1 MFSVF
6 RMPVICGWHAYL
18 MYSRQIK
25 LTLFALVF
33 SLRLDAQ
40 QAVSLPDPYLELM
53 KKAAQHAASNSA
65 PTPVLSPIDFSVVR
79 MGETKSDA
87 PLVPIAQLH
96 AMGIQI
102 VPWTTNDPEYI
113 RKLIDS
119 GVDGLITDRPDILQT
134 ILAEEKSKASPSD
147 RERLEHFD
155 VSAHRGGRKLR
166 PENTLPSF
174 ESGLDQLS
182 TTLETDTGVSTDHV
196 STIWH
201 DQFYNP
207 DSCRRVDG
215 KPYTMENR
223 VYLSDIS
230 SRDAQT
236 TFICDK
242 LRFPEDQKNDL
253 SLSPVSV
260 AFARKEHLINPYV
273 PTYVDQ
279 LFRFVAFYV
288 DYYRK
293 GPGKNSPK
301 AAERAANAEKARFNI
316 ETKIMPTLSKEQF
329 TFPSVFRGEKLP
341 HELFLPNHTVS
352 PEVFAETLAGTVMKH
367 HMESRVEIQSFDFR
381 TLQLV
386 ESKYSKIPTYYL
398 TMDSKL
404 FYTEFVPASLR
415 LSAE

>member
-1 MFSVF
+1 M
-6 RMPVICGWHAYL
+6 
-18 MYSRQIK
+18 
-25 LTLFALVF
+25 
-33 SLRLDAQ
+33 AQ
-40 QAVSLPDPYLELM
+40 QPAGLPDPYVELM
-53 KKAAQHAASNSA
+53 KKAAQHASASGA
-65 PTPVLSPIDFSVVR
+65 PAPVLSPIDFSVVR
-79 MGETKSDA
+79 MKETTADVT
-87 PLVPIAQLH
+87 PVPITQLH
-96 AMGIQI
+96 AMGIRV
-102 VPWTTNDPEYI
+102 VPWITNDPALM
-113 RKLIDS
+113 RKVIEA
-119 GVDGLITDRPDILQT
+119 GADGLITDRPDILQT
-134 ILAEEKSKASPSD
+134 VLAEERAKASSTD

-155 VSAHRGGRKLR
+155 VSAHRGGRRLR

-207 DSCRRVDG
+207 DSCRRADG
-215 KPYTMENR
+215 KPYTMADR

-230 SRDAQT
+230 SKDAQA

-242 LRFPEDQKNDL
+242 LRFAEDQKNDL

-260 AFARKEHLINPYV
+260 AFATKEHLINPYV
-273 PTYVDQ
+273 PTYVAQ

-293 GPGKNSPK
+293 GPGKDSPK
-301 AAERAANAEKARFNI
+301 AGVRSANAERVRFNI
-316 ETKIMPTLSKEQF
+316 ETKIMPPIAKETF
-329 TFPSVFRGEKLP
+329 SFPSVFRGEKLP
-341 HELFLPNHTVS
+341 PELFLPDHTVS
-352 PEVFAETLAGTVMKH
+352 ADVFANTLAGTVMKS

-381 TLQLV
+381 TLQVV
-386 ESKYSKIPTYYL
+386 EAHYPRISTYYL

-415 LSAE
+415 LAAQQ

>member
-1 MFSVF
+1 M
-6 RMPVICGWHAYL
+6 H
-18 MYSRQIK
+18 SRKAI
-25 LTLFALVF
+25 LLLFPLLF
-33 SLRLDAQ
+33 SLHLHAQ
-40 QAVSLPDPYLELM
+40 QTTGLPDPYVELM
-53 KKAAQHAASNSA
+53 KKVAEHASA
-65 PTPVLSPIDFSVVR
+65 NGAPAPVLSPIDFSVIR
-79 MGETKSDA
+79 MKETREDA
-87 PLVPIAQLH
+87 ALIPVARLH
-96 AMGIQI
+96 TMGIRV
-102 VPWTTNDPEYI
+102 VPWTTNDPDSM
-113 RKLIDS
+113 RKIIES
-119 GVDGLITDRPDILQT
+119 GVDGLITDRPDVLQSA
-134 ILAEEKSKASPSD
+134 LAEEKAKASSAD
-147 RERLEHFD
+147 RERLERFD
-155 VSAHRGGRKLR
+155 VSAHRGGRRLR

-196 STIWH
+196 STMWH

-230 SRDAQT
+230 SKAAQA

-260 AFARKEHLINPYV
+260 AFTRKEHLINPYV

-279 LFRFVAFYV
+279 LFRFVSFYV

-293 GPGKNSPK
+293 GPGKDSRK
-301 AAERAANAEKARFNI
+301 AAERAANAERVRFNI
-316 ETKIMPTLSKEQF
+316 ETKIMPTLSKETF
-329 TFPSVFRGEKLP
+329 SFPSVFRGETLP
-341 HELFLPNHTVS
+341 PELFLPNHTVS
-352 PEVFAETLAGTVMKH
+352 PEVSVETLAGTVMKY
-367 HMESRVEIQSFDFR
+367 HMAFRVEIQSFDFR

-386 ESKYSKIPTYYL
+386 ESKYPKIPTYYL

-404 FYTEFVPASLR
+404 FYTEFVPPSLR
-415 LSAE
+415 LTTE